1 VIDPRLKLCHSFSS
15 CCCMRIIASLIAL
28 AVCGCSKKAEPA
40 NTPSPTKT
48 LEGDSKPLEEKKDV
62 QKENVAESADKNAN
76 VDGELSVSKTED
88 ETVAINQSECK
99 RG

>member
-1 VIDPRLKLCHSFSS
+1 
-15 CCCMRIIASLIAL
+15 MRIIASLIAL